1 MKKSKVFKLLILC
14 IMSMSVLTAC
24 NSSKA
29 DRFNLYK
36 EKWASNNYPAMYD
49 LLSNNSK
56 KSISKE
62 EFVEKYENIYGV
74 DGIEAKN
81 IYITP
86 SKIKGS
92 KNEFVFNLEM
102 DTVAGKVSI
111 NDYKAKVVKEK
122 QDKKTGWF
130 IEWNEGLIFP
140 NMKKEDKVVVTA
152 KSGKRGEIY
161 DRKGA
166 GLAINGTRYSLGID
180 PEQYDI
186 SSNAQLASI
195 LDIDE
200 KNIETKLK
208 ESTDKKQFVPIVN
221 IATDN
226 EELLGQVLQIPGIKT
241 QEVDA
246 RVYPGGEAF
255 GTVIGAVVP
264 ISKEELDKDRES
276 VYHTGSSIGRFGL
289 ETVHEKNLRAE
300 DGREIYISKVKDGKE
315 IKKELIGKKEPKNG
329 TNLYTTIDMKL
340 QQKIYE
346 EMGEDVGASSAM
358 EPKTGQIL
366 ALVSSPSFDSN
377 LYTTYIPNAQKAT
390 MTSVDTGKVI
400 EPNIFLN
407 RFNKTYSPGS
417 TFKVVTSLIG
427 LELDLIDPEEKIDIQ
442 GKSWRKDGTWGNYSV
457 TRVNSDITEVNLND
471 ALVYSDNI
479 YFAKKALE
487 IGKDNLLYASRKL
500 GFGKSLNAGYPMESS
515 FIVGLGNLNKDI
527 LLADTGYGQGEVL
540 MSPLHMTMIYGLLV
554 NDGDL
559 MQPTLE
565 IKQVKEG
572 ERKPVPK
579 KWTENMMSEKN
590 RKILLDGLT
599 NVIEDPN
606 GTGHSAKIEGIKLA
620 GKTGTAELKKKKED
634 PAIELGWFVAMN
646 VDDPKIVISMMIED
660 VEGRGG
666 SQVTIPKV
674 RNSIDYYLQDSK

>member
-1 MKKSKVFKLLILC
+1 MKKSKFFKLLIIC
-14 IMSMSVLTAC
+14 IMSMFVFTAC
-24 NSSKA
+24 SSSKA
-29 DRFNLYK
+29 DRFDLYK
-36 EKWASNNYPAMYD
+36 EKWGSKDYAAMYD
-49 LLSNNSK
+49 MLSNNSK

-62 EFVEKYENIYGV
+62 KFIEKYKNIY

-81 IYITP
+81 IYITS
-86 SKIKGS
+86 SKAKDS
-92 KNEFVFNLEM
+92 ENEMTFKVAM

-111 NDYKAKVVKEK
+111 DNYKVKVVKEK
-122 QDKKTGWF
+122 QDKKQGWF

-140 NMKKEDKVVVTA
+140 NMTKEDKVRVTA
-152 KSGKRGEIY
+152 ESGKRGEIF
-161 DRKGA
+161 DRNGL
-166 GLAINGTRYSLGID
+166 GLAINGTRYSIGID
-180 PEQYDI
+180 PEEYDA
-186 SSNAQLASI
+186 SNNAQLASI
-195 LDIDE
+195 FDIE
-200 KNIETKLK
+200 ESKIKAKLK
-208 ESTDKKQFVPIVN
+208 ENTNPKQFVPIVN

-226 EELLGQVLQIPGIKT
+226 EELLGQVLQVPGIKT
-241 QEVDA
+241 QEVNA

-264 ISKEELDKDRES
+264 ISKEELEKDRES
-276 VYHTGSSIGRFGL
+276 VYHIGSNVGRFGL
-289 ETVHEKNLRAE
+289 ESVRETDLRAE
-300 DGREIYISKVKDGKE
+300 DGREIYISKIKDGKE
-315 IKKELIGKKEPKNG
+315 VKKELIAKKEPKDG
-329 TNLYTTIDMKL
+329 MDLYTTMDREL
-340 QQKIYE
+340 QKKIYE
-346 EMGEDVGASSAM
+346 EMAGDVGASTAM

-377 LYTTYIPNAQKAT
+377 LYTTYIPNAQKAI

-427 LELDLIDPEEKIDIQ
+427 LELGLIDPEEKLDIQ

-457 TRVNSDITEVNLND
+457 TRVNPDLTKVNLND

-487 IGKDNLLYASRKL
+487 IGEDNFLYASRKL
-500 GFGKSLNAGYPMESS
+500 GFGQSLRAGFPIESS
-515 FIVGLGNLNKDI
+515 FVVSLGDLGKDI

-540 MSPLHMTMIYGLLV
+540 MSPLHLTMIYGLLV

-565 IKQVKEG
+565 IKQIKEG

-579 KWTENMMSEKN
+579 IWTENMMSEKN
-590 RKILLDGLT
+590 RKVLLNGLI
-599 NVIEDPN
+599 NVVEDPN

-646 VDDPKIVISMMIED
+646 VDNPKIVMSMMIED

-674 RNSIDYYLQDSK
+674 RNSIDYYLKDSK